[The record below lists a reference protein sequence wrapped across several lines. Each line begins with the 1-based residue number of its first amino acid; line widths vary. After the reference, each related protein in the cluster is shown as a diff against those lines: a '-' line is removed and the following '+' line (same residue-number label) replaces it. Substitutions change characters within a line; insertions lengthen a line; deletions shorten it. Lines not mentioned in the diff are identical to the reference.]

1 MAKANKRLRSVVE
14 GAMEATKDARR
25 AAAAAKIRAG
35 VTPPADAPVKPPPA
49 KPAPA
54 KPAAKPAAAPPAAAA
69 PPPEKPAKPRRPR
82 SKPKEPVV
90 EPDTKLDATPEQR
103 VPVEPTPAPTSPPPT
118 MSREEAQKL
127 RDTMLGSRG
136 RQQPTGDKPKPK
148 PKPKSQ
154 KPTNTGGFAPIRGPG
169 ALLGRLLR
177 ETYRQAPNIAANA
190 VAIPAFT
197 AAGAGGIYLGTAGTV
212 AAIRGINKLLN
223 PSEEQQQPPPA
234 APAPA
239 AAPAPDDYRSGFQRA
254 IEQRRQP
261 RPTDNGTDVIR
272 SLARIRGLS

>member
-35 VTPPADAPVKPPPA
+35 VTPAADAPA

-69 PPPEKPAKPRRPR
+69 PPPEKPAKPRRTR
-82 SKPKEPVV
+82 SKPQEPVV

-103 VPVEPTPAPTSPPPT
+103 VPVEPAPPPASPPPT
-118 MSREEAQKL
+118 MSPEEAQKL

-136 RQQPTGDKPKPK
+136 RQKPTGDKPK

-223 PSEEQQQPPPA
+223 PSEEQQQQPPPA

>member
-35 VTPPADAPVKPPPA
+35 VAPAAAAPP

-82 SKPKEPVV
+82 SKPQEPVV

-103 VPVEPTPAPTSPPPT
+103 VPVEPAPAPASPPPT
-118 MSREEAQKL
+118 MSPEEAQKL

-136 RQQPTGDKPKPK
+136 RQKPTGDKPK

-154 KPTNTGGFAPIRGPG
+154 KPTSASGFAPIRGPG
-169 ALLGRLLR
+169 ALLGRLLG

-223 PSEEQQQPPPA
+223 PSEDQPQTPPA
-234 APAPA
+234 APAPSP
-239 AAPAPDDYRSGFQRA
+239 APVPDDYRSGFQRA

-261 RPTDNGTDVIR
+261 RPSDNGTDVIR
-272 SLARIRGLS
+272 SLTRIRGIS